1 MGVVPAELFFIVM
14 HLKKLPDRLCWLS
27 SVIFIVKG
35 WIQNKVFRKNWEIS
49 LHNIGT
55 KYGTHPVVT

>member
-1 MGVVPAELFFIVM
+1 MGVVPAELFCIVM
-14 HLKKLPDRLCWLS
+14 HPKKLQDRLWWLS

-35 WIQNKVFRKNWEIS
+35 WILNKVFRKNWEIS